1 MWIFNVLMFVYIWWW
16 FGVVKSKV
24 LFYPFYWNL
33 SIEALGIKSIYVL
46 QIKKKIDSWYSIFF
60 IAQVSPKTV
69 GLNPNASVFLSTK
82 QCSPTDTAHW
92 EGGVTANG
100 EYFTYLNSGKILKQW
115 PNPHPVLIVMRFSRQ
130 NYCSLSTVTE
140 PAFHWNNLMF

>member
-1 MWIFNVLMFVYIWWW
+1 MFVYIWWW
-16 FGVVKSKV
+16 FGVVKSNV

-100 EYFTYLNSGKILKQW
+100 EYLTYSILSL
-115 PNPHPVLIVMRFSRQ
+115 LIQ
-130 NYCSLSTVTE
+130 EKY
-140 PAFHWNNLMF
+140 